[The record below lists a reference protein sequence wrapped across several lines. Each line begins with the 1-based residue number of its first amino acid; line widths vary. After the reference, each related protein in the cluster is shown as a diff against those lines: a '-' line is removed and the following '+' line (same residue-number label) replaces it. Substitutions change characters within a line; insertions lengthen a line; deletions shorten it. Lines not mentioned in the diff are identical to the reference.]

1 MEMDRILILTHNL
14 PDGDAIG
21 SALALATGL
30 RQKGK
35 QVRATW
41 SGQLSSCYHILTD
54 AYESQ
59 KFEPEHIISV
69 DLAGP
74 HLLPEETKKYADVI
88 ELAIDHHGTN
98 TGFAQESLVVAKSA
112 SCAEIVMDVIEE
124 FGGTITPYIGSCIY
138 VGLSTD
144 TGCFRFNN
152 TTPES
157 HMRAAR
163 LAMLGVDIANLNQ
176 LFFEQQARAR
186 IEIERLV
193 LDGMEFTDDGRIC
206 FITITRE
213 LMEKT
218 GCLESDIEGLAS
230 LPKSVEG
237 VEAGI
242 TLRERPNGN
251 WKISVRTKYLNAAKI
266 CAYFGGGGHTFAAGC
281 ECSGDPF
288 DIKVAMTD
296 ILKREMNA

>member
-21 SALALATGL
+21 SALALTAAL

-35 QVRATW
+35 TVRATW
-41 SGQLSSCYHILTD
+41 SGELSSCYHVLTD
-54 AYESQ
+54 AYADEE
-59 KFEPEHIISV
+59 FEPDYIVSV
-69 DLAGP
+69 DIAGV
-74 HLLPEETKKYADVI
+74 HLLPKETRDLGDKVD
-88 ELAIDHHGTN
+88 LAIDHHGTN
-98 TGFAQESLVVAKSA
+98 SGFAKESLVIAKSA
-112 SCAEIVMDVIEE
+112 SCAEIIMDVIEA
-124 FGGTITPYIGSCIY
+124 FGGTVTPYIGSCIY

-152 TTPES
+152 TTPEC
-157 HMRAAR
+157 HVRAAK
-163 LAMLGVDIANLNQ
+163 LSMLGVDIANLNQ
-176 LFFEQQARAR
+176 LFFEQKSRAR
-186 IEIERLV
+186 IEIERRV
-193 LDGMEFTDDGRIC
+193 LDGIEFADEGRIC

-213 LMEKT
+213 MMEQT

-251 WKISVRTKYLNAAKI
+251 WKISVRTKMLNAAKI
-266 CAYFGGGGHTFAAGC
+266 CSYFGGGGHTFAAGC
-281 ECSGDPF
+281 ECSGTPF
-288 DIKVAMTD
+288 DIKVAMCKL
-296 ILKREMNA
+296 IKQEMNS